1 MQSLFYISLSY
12 RCNRYYI
19 NASLS
24 NSSPPWESN
33 RPFHYIEKTFHSNS
47 IIGLPI
53 AFSNQQN
60 SFDSSSKMSSDD
72 FLFMDRLRV
81 IELGCGASSS
91 ATYLASLGSNYDVTA
106 VDISRYALQRA
117 ALMYN
122 GDQVKY

>member
-1 MQSLFYISLSY
+1 
-12 RCNRYYI
+12 
-19 NASLS
+19 
-24 NSSPPWESN
+24 
-33 RPFHYIEKTFHSNS
+33 
-47 IIGLPI
+47 
-53 AFSNQQN
+53 
-60 SFDSSSKMSSDD
+60 MSSDD